1 MEIIKLIQHP
11 VCVQVGRLELP
22 PELLQ
27 AGAFASPYLS
37 IGSMAA
43 GGTGAGVIKSRN
55 NLLRAAQAG

>member
-1 MEIIKLIQHP
+1 M
-11 VCVQVGRLELP
+11 CMQVGRLELP

-27 AGAFASPYLS
+27 GGAFASPYLS
-37 IGSMAA
+37 IGSIAA